1 MQMTPMMSC
10 SQGEAKTD
18 FVPLAGSIGV
28 LLQYSVAANLPP
40 SCPPVRAGDV
50 WLFSN
55 VWHNVCGISGKVN
68 SDFTG
73 QALPRGELAVPD
85 RLLARRSGS
94 VPPAAGESLRICVFG
109 AGATGGYMGV
119 QLARGGADVS
129 LVARG
134 AHLEAIRSHGLR
146 LRIDGEDRVARLPCT
161 DEPVGLGVQD
171 CVIIALKAHAVSGAV
186 DKMLPLLGPETIVVT
201 ASNGL
206 PYWFFSQPGETLYG
220 ARLRSVDPDGRQW
233 DLLGPDRAV
242 GCVVFPAGEVVAPG
256 G

>member
-1 MQMTPMMSC
+1 M
-10 SQGEAKTD
+10 
-18 FVPLAGSIGV
+18 
-28 LLQYSVAANLPP
+28 
-40 SCPPVRAGDV
+40 
-50 WLFSN
+50 
-55 VWHNVCGISGKVN
+55 
-68 SDFTG
+68 
-73 QALPRGELAVPD
+73 PD

-94 VPPAAGESLRICVFG
+94 VSPAAGESLRICVFG
-109 AGATGGYMGV
+109 AGAIGGYMGV

-146 LRIDGEDRVARLPCT
+146 LCIDGEDRVARLPCT

-201 ASNGL
+201 ARNGL

-242 GCVVFPAGEVVAPG
+242 GCVVFPAAVVVAPG
-256 G
+256 VIVDL